1 MRSLELR
8 VHSQYTQLF
17 TGVKL
22 GCVRVRSGEDR
33 SSAWIRLP
41 GAEIVRRSRADGAV
55 TLVRSLHAISG
66 ARGKAFI
73 GSIRMGLVAWSGG
86 CAYVVERIWSH

>member
-22 GCVRVRSGEDR
+22 GCVRVRSGEER
-33 SSAWIRLP
+33 SAASFGCLARKWSKEPCCGCGRCRAGRPHWSLAR
-41 GAEIVRRSRADGAV
+41 AERRPEG
-55 TLVRSLHAISG
+55 RSG
-66 ARGKAFI
+66 
-73 GSIRMGLVAWSGG
+73 
-86 CAYVVERIWSH
+86 